1 VKLKNA
7 IDVSRWRLCVGCG
20 ACAYA
25 CEKKNIVLE
34 DIPDQGI
41 RPKARGAECDECGKC
56 LEVCP
61 GLGAAHS
68 SMAGNGSSTTEL
80 TKKWGPI
87 LEVWEGHAVD
97 PGVRYRASSGG
108 IATAIGLYCL
118 EAGRWS
124 GVLHIGMDEAE
135 PWRNKTVLSRTREDL
150 LSRSGSRYSPA
161 SPCDGLEK
169 VENESSPCVFIG
181 KPCDIQGFRKAE
193 VSRPRLEG
201 KSGLA
206 IGIFCAGTPATAGLM
221 NLLRRI
227 HVSPED
233 VGEVRFRGNGWPGSF
248 AVRLKGKETFSQPLS
263 YQESWGFLQAYRPFR
278 CYLCPDGTSQFA
290 DISCGDP
297 WYRKMGEKEQGHS
310 LVLVRTEKGRKVV
323 QGAIREGYVAL
334 ERRDPQVLE
343 ESQQNLLEKRR
354 AIWGR
359 LAAMKAL
366 RIPAPEMRGFYLFDN
381 WRRLPAKEKARSILG
396 TARRIIQR
404 GYFRPMGSA

>member
-1 VKLKNA
+1 
-7 IDVSRWRLCVGCG
+7 
-20 ACAYA
+20 
-25 CEKKNIVLE
+25 
-34 DIPDQGI
+34 
-41 RPKARGAECDECGKC
+41 
-56 LEVCP
+56 
-61 GLGAAHS
+61 
-68 SMAGNGSSTTEL
+68 
-80 TKKWGPI
+80 
-87 LEVWEGHAVD
+87 
-97 PGVRYRASSGG
+97 
-108 IATAIGLYCL
+108 
-118 EAGRWS
+118 
-124 GVLHIGMDEAE
+124 
-135 PWRNKTVLSRTREDL
+135 
-150 LSRSGSRYSPA
+150 
-161 SPCDGLEK
+161 
-169 VENESSPCVFIG
+169 
-181 KPCDIQGFRKAE
+181 
-193 VSRPRLEG
+193 
-201 KSGLA
+201 
-206 IGIFCAGTPATAGLM
+206 M